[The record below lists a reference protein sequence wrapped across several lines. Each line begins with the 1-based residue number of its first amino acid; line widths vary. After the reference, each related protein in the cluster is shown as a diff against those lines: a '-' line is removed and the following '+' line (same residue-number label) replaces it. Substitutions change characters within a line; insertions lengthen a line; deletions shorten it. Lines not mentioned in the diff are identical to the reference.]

1 MTTLCQS
8 LLLFRIFVPMY
19 IFISTT
25 NCNSKLWAPI
35 TVQFLVKM
43 FYEAR
48 KVIFAVAYLY
58 RYALCSHGSL
68 GRLKSKKIQIREARL
83 LASQIIEK
91 KILSLAA
98 SREKYLIVRL
108 IVELHILCLL
118 FMYITFTGLCTD
130 WSKMSNYSATN
141 MSRSSI
147 YSFSKFSAFGHQT
160 FQHCIF

>member
-25 NCNSKLWAPI
+25 NCNSKPWAPI
-35 TVQFLVKM
+35 TVQFFFKM

-91 KILSLAA
+91 KILFLAS
-98 SREKYLIVRL
+98 SREKYLIVQL
-108 IVELHILCLL
+108 IVFVELHILCLL

-130 WSKMSNYSATN
+130 WSKMSNYSTTN
-141 MSRSSI
+141 M
-147 YSFSKFSAFGHQT
+147 
-160 FQHCIF
+160 